1 MSVKDVIKGIFGAV
15 ANEINAVFGYKQTF
29 EQLLDKKD
37 VSRAIR
43 MLENR
48 SKQAEKNLV
57 EYHTKTHK
65 VMSRPTKAIY
75 DKNGHFLR
83 NKEVNRIA
91 IPYPKFINEI
101 ALVFIY
107 GRPPLWSNATPNPY
121 AEERKEL
128 VEQRNSISNGPQET
142 NEEEP
147 AKVVAVNGTVI
158 DQVANEGA
166 MLDAVERRI
175 DEIDAYSK
183 ANDEK
188 YKRLTDTLEECHFN
202 SKLREAKRYAG
213 CEGCSAMLFHT
224 YQNEGE
230 PQLII
235 HVLAKSKNDDLYTLF
250 DQYGQLLVFA
260 RGYTTLNA
268 ENKSVSHYDIY
279 TKDFM
284 YYCQNVNGSMWE
296 VEKKPNLVKKI
307 PAIVF
312 IQETEW
318 DGTQSIL
325 DRIENAYSRNADS
338 NDNFADPAL
347 VATADIVNTLP
358 KQEEE
363 SKLYVLKNGGDI
375 KYLERSNANQARQ
388 DEIDALDEQAM
399 SKSFTPNIT
408 IEALRGISNASGTTL
423 EHIMMLGTIKADMRK
438 ETHDEYL
445 TRVGNLMK
453 SIMENVMDVKGGS
466 YKELRINHEFQPP
479 FGDDIASVVERL
491 MRQYG
496 GGGMSRKTL
505 LEKSPLIDDAD
516 KEEERITIEEK
527 REDERRKSSAIMDA
541 FSPTM

>member
-1 MSVKDVIKGIFGAV
+1 MSLKEKIRGFLSAV
-15 ANEINAVFGYKQTF
+15 TNEVNAAIGYKQTF
-29 EQLLDKKD
+29 EELLDSKD
-37 VSRAIR
+37 VSRAIG

-48 SKQAEKNLV
+48 SEQAVANLT
-57 EYHTKTHK
+57 EYNTKTHK
-65 VMSRPTKAIY
+65 VMSRPVKAIY
-75 DKNGHFLR
+75 DKNGNFLR

-107 GRPPLWSNATPNPY
+107 GRPPLWSNNTPNPY

-128 VEQRNSISNGPQET
+128 VEQRDSIGNDSQET
-142 NEEEP
+142 KEEEP
-147 AKVVAVNGTVI
+147 AKVDAGNGAVT
-158 DQVANEGA
+158 NEVA
-166 MLDAVERRI
+166 MLGAVESRI
-175 DEIDAYSK
+175 AEIDAYTK
-183 ANDEK
+183 AMDEK
-188 YKRLTDTLEECHFN
+188 YKRLTDMLSECHFN

-213 CEGCSAMLFHT
+213 CEGCSALLFHT
-224 YQNEGE
+224 YQNDGE
-230 PQLII
+230 PQLLI
-235 HVLAKSKNDDLYTLF
+235 HTLAKSKNDDIYTLF

-260 RGYTTLNA
+260 RGFATINA
-268 ENKSVSHYDIY
+268 EKKTVSHYDIY

-284 YYCQNVNGSMWE
+284 YFCQNVNNSSWE
-296 VEKKPNLVKKI
+296 VEKKVNQVKKI

-408 IEALRGISNASGTTL
+408 IEDLRGIANASGTTL

-453 SIMENVMDVKGGS
+453 SIMENVLDVKSGS
-466 YKELRINHEFQPP
+466 YEELRLKHEFQPP
-479 FGDDIASVVERL
+479 FGDDIAAVVDRL
-491 MRQYG
+491 MRQYS

-516 KEEERITIEEK
+516 REEERIRQEEK
-527 REDERRKSSAIMDA
+527 RDDDRRKQAAIMDA
-541 FSPTM
+541 FEPTL

>member
-1 MSVKDVIKGIFGAV
+1 MSLKKKTIGIFSAV
-15 ANEINAVFGYKQTF
+15 ANKVNAVIGYKQTF
-29 EQLLDKKD
+29 EELLDSKD
-37 VSRAIR
+37 VSRAIG

-48 SKQAEKNLV
+48 SEQAVANLT
-57 EYHTKTHK
+57 EYNTKTHK
-65 VMSRPTKAIY
+65 VMSRPAKTIY
-75 DKNGHFLR
+75 NKNGDFLR
-83 NKEVNRIA
+83 NKDVNRIA

-107 GRPPLWSNATPNPY
+107 GRPPLWSNNTPNPHTD
-121 AEERKEL
+121 ERKEL
-128 VEQRNSISNGPQET
+128 MEILDN
-142 NEEEP
+142 
-147 AKVVAVNGTVI
+147 
-158 DQVANEGA
+158 ANNTLQGSDGQSTTTSWNA
-166 MLDAVERRI
+166 RKKDAESRI
-175 DEIDAYSK
+175 AEIDAYTK
-183 ANDEK
+183 AMDEK
-188 YKRLTDTLEECHFN
+188 YKRLTDMLNECHFN

-213 CEGCSAMLFHT
+213 CEGCSALLFHT
-224 YQNEGE
+224 YQDGGE
-230 PQLII
+230 PRLLI
-235 HVLAKSKNDDLYTLF
+235 HTLAKSKNDDIYTLF

-260 RGYTTLNA
+260 RGFTALNA

-284 YYCQNVNGSMWE
+284 YFCQNVSGSAWE
-296 VEKKPNLVKKI
+296 VDKKVNQVKKI

-408 IEALRGISNASGTTL
+408 IEDLRGIANASGTTL

-453 SIMENVMDVKGGS
+453 SIMENVLDVKGGS
-466 YKELRINHEFQPP
+466 YEELRLKHEFQPP
-479 FGDDIASVVERL
+479 FGDDIAAVVDRL
-491 MRQYG
+491 MRQYS

-516 KEEERITIEEK
+516 KEEERIKQEEE
-527 REDERRKSSAIMDA
+527 REDNRRKQASIMDA
-541 FSPTM
+541 FEPTL

>member
-1 MSVKDVIKGIFGAV
+1 MSLKEKIRGFFSAV
-15 ANEINAVFGYKQTF
+15 TNEVNAAIGYKQTF
-29 EQLLDKKD
+29 EELLDSKD
-37 VSRAIR
+37 VPRAIG

-48 SKQAEKNLV
+48 SEQAVQNLI
-57 EYHTKTHK
+57 EYNTNTHK
-65 VMSRPTKAIY
+65 VMNRPNKDIY
-75 DKNGHFLR
+75 DKNGNFLR
-83 NKEVNRIA
+83 DKEVNRIA

-107 GRPPLWSNATPNPY
+107 GRPPLWSNGTPNPY
-121 AEERKEL
+121 AEERKKL
-128 VEQRNSISNGPQET
+128 VEQRDSISNGPKET
-142 NEEEP
+142 NGEEP
-147 AKVVAVNGTVI
+147 AKAVAVNGTVI
-158 DQVANEGA
+158 DQIANEGA

-175 DEIDAYSK
+175 EEIDAYSK
-183 ANDEK
+183 SNDEK
-188 YKRLTDTLEECHFN
+188 YKRLTDTLDECHFN

-213 CEGCSAMLFHT
+213 CEGCSALLFHT
-224 YQNEGE
+224 YQENGE
-230 PQLII
+230 PHMLIYT
-235 HVLAKSKNDDLYTLF
+235 LAKSKNDDLYTLF
-250 DQYGQLLVFA
+250 DPYGRLIVFA

-284 YYCQNVNGSMWE
+284 YFCENVNGSVWK
-296 VEKKPNLVKKI
+296 VDKKTNFVKKI

-347 VATADIVNTLP
+347 VATSDIINTLP

-388 DEIDALDEQAM
+388 DEIDALDDQAM

-408 IEALRGISNASGTTL
+408 IEDLRGISNASGSTL
-423 EHIMMLGTIKADMRK
+423 EHIMMLGTIKADKRK

-445 TRVGNLMK
+445 SRVGNLMK
-453 SIMENVMDVKGGS
+453 SIMENVMDRKGGS
-466 YKELRINHEFQPP
+466 YEELRLIHVFQPP
-479 FGDDIASVVERL
+479 FGDDIAAVVDRL

-516 KEEERITIEEK
+516 REEERIRQEEA
-527 REDERRKSSAIMDA
+527 REDERRKQASIMDA
-541 FSPTM
+541 FEPTL